1 MVRLNLLLALAYLFL
16 FTSCSLQPVYS
27 NKYSTQELS
36 QLSSIE
42 IEPIASIEGAEFC
55 YYLSSILPRS
65 TTATTKY
72 LLKVKFTNKRL
83 PLILQKNSDVLRE
96 VISQTVQY
104 RLVDIVTNR
113 EVTTGT
119 FSHITSYSTT
129 ALPYHSYIDEEVALK
144 DLTKQGAYDILARLI
159 LYFKRVPTN

>member
-1 MVRLNLLLALAYLFL
+1 MVRSNLLLALAYLFL
-16 FTSCSLQPVYS
+16 FTSCSLKPVYS
-27 NKYSTQELS
+27 NKYSMQELS

-96 VISQTVQY
+96 AISQTVQY
-104 RLVDIVTNR
+104 RLVDIITNR

-119 FSHITSYSTT
+119 FSHITSYSTA

-144 DLTKQGAYDILARLI
+144 DLTKQGADDILARLI

>member
-16 FTSCSLQPVYS
+16 FTSCSLKPVYS

-96 VISQTVQY
+96 AISQTVQY
-104 RLVDIVTNR
+104 RLVDIVTSQDI
-113 EVTTGT
+113 TSGT
-119 FSHITSYSTT
+119 FRHVTSYSTA

-144 DLTKQGAYDILARLI
+144 DLTKQGADDILARLI